1 MNRIKDIINDCD
13 VNVRVYL
20 LKKIGRKGQYEA
32 VLFPNSLDQ
41 KIKETYAKNYEHF
54 CNGREVKE
62 YDSIHSEKGAIE
74 KLPLTDLTFWSGMQ
88 DAIVFADKENVL
100 LTKQNFTDD
109 YSVIVLVYEK
119 VVSTAVEKIYL
130 IAQYRKVDSWY
141 KRSVKFG
148 FVANTIQHSEDDI
161 FVLNGCIDTAIV
173 ENDVFVLQETA
184 FEKVF
189 NYYEKSKRTVVAK
202 KAEIE
207 QWKFLDNPQAFYA
220 DVAGKKGPTTKLAR
234 ALEKAVGDFSALEPT
249 VVKQTLSQYDD
260 FKDLAYDEND
270 RIKFSPAVRDLIID
284 IVRHTYARHL
294 FTDILIHTKGV

>member
-1 MNRIKDIINDCD
+1 MNRIKDIINDRD

-20 LKKIGRKGQYEA
+20 LKKIGRKGRYEA

-41 KIKETYAKNYEHF
+41 KIKETYAENYEHF
-54 CNGREVKE
+54 CTGREVKE
-62 YDSIHSEKGAIE
+62 YDSVHREKGTIE
-74 KLPLTDLTFWSGMQ
+74 KLPLTDLPFWNGMQ
-88 DAIVFADKENVL
+88 DAITLADKENTL

-109 YSVIVLVYEK
+109 YSVIVLAYER
-119 VVSTAVEKIYL
+119 VVDTVVEKMYL
-130 IAQYRKVDSWY
+130 IAQYRKVESWY

-148 FVANTIQHSEDDI
+148 FVANTIQHKEEDI

-173 ENDVFVLQETA
+173 EDDVFVLQGAE

-189 NYYEKSKRTVVAK
+189 NYYEKSKRTVATK
-202 KAEIE
+202 KVEIE
-207 QWKFLDNPQAFYA
+207 KWNFLDDPKAFYA
-220 DVAGKKGPTTKLAR
+220 NVAGKKGPTTKLAR

-260 FKDLAYDEND
+260 FKELAYDEND

-284 IVRHTYARHL
+284 IVRHAYARHL
-294 FTDILIHTKGV
+294 FADVLIHTKGV

>member
-1 MNRIKDIINDCD
+1 MNRIKDIIGDRD

-41 KIKETYAKNYEHF
+41 KIKETYAENYEHF
-54 CNGREVKE
+54 CNNREIKE
-62 YDSIHSEKGAIE
+62 YDSVHREKGTIE
-74 KLPLTDLTFWSGMQ
+74 KLPLTDLPFWKGMQ
-88 DAIVFADKENVL
+88 DAITLADKENTL

-109 YSVIVLVYEK
+109 YSVIVLAYER
-119 VVSTAVEKIYL
+119 VVDTVVEKMYL
-130 IAQYRKVDSWY
+130 IAQYRKVESWY

-148 FVANTIQHSEDDI
+148 FVANTIQHKEEDI

-173 ENDVFVLQETA
+173 EDDVFVLQETA

-202 KAEIE
+202 KTEIE
-207 QWKFLDNPQAFYA
+207 KWSFLDDPKAFYT

-234 ALEKAVGDFSALEPT
+234 ALEKAVGDFSTLEPT
-249 VVKQTLSQYDD
+249 LVKQTLSQYDD
-260 FKDLAYDEND
+260 FKDLTYDEND

-294 FTDILIHTKGV
+294 FADVLIHTKGV

>member
-88 DAIVFADKENVL
+88 DAIAFADKENVL